1 MRGLFL
7 KLSLGIAASILLAS
21 LAAAGLFRDAI
32 LLKTDRLM
40 AFPAAWAREQVLE
53 RGEGVAAELS
63 EELGFEVS
71 VVALD
76 IQPAARRAALAGRE
90 RVTLMEGRELTLLVA
105 LDAQRALV
113 LGPLYHL
120 EPDRNGILLTWLM
133 VSLAALVVAVGS
145 MVQHLWRQLQS
156 LDTAA
161 QRLGQGEL
169 DARAAVTSSDASG
182 DLAASFNQMAERL
195 EGLVTSQQELLWA
208 ISHDLRTPLARLR
221 FALALLEGDASP
233 EQQAERIAGMEAELD
248 LLDRR
253 VGEVLEYARL
263 QGQPLTREQVS
274 VEGLLRLAA
283 ASAAVLRPDL
293 EVSVSVGEVSVFY
306 GSRKLLTRALE
317 NLVTNAA
324 RYAKGGIWLRAE
336 GGERLRIVV
345 EDDGPGVAAAER
357 ERIFEPYCRLGEG
370 GGSGLGLAIVRRIVG
385 RHGGEVWM
393 EEGERG
399 ALFVIELP
407 AGGMG

>member
-293 EVSVSVGEVSVFY
+293 E
-306 GSRKLLTRALE
+306 
-317 NLVTNAA
+317 
-324 RYAKGGIWLRAE
+324 
-336 GGERLRIVV
+336 
-345 EDDGPGVAAAER
+345 
-357 ERIFEPYCRLGEG
+357 
-370 GGSGLGLAIVRRIVG
+370 
-385 RHGGEVWM
+385 
-393 EEGERG
+393 
-399 ALFVIELP
+399 
-407 AGGMG
+407 